1 MEIKLYYRFF
11 SVTFQDSFA
20 TRRIHAA
27 CPIIRNLI
35 QIVNKFKLKNIVTF
49 DTLLKK
55 DQLQYF
61 SYKFSVEDTNRITRT
76 KTFQDSE

>member
-11 SVTFQDSFA
+11 SVSFQDSFA

-35 QIVNKFKLKNIVTF
+35 QIVNKFKLK
-49 DTLLKK
+49 K
-55 DQLQYF
+55 Y
-61 SYKFSVEDTNRITRT
+61 SYIWHAFEERPASV
-76 KTFQDSE
+76 F